1 MFLDDRIFH
10 SKNLGYLTR
19 KSTGIFYA
27 RKQEEG
33 KLMYSK
39 AVWKVCGES
48 PWRRQ
53 EWVDR
58 STRKILHDTKE
69 S

>member
-27 RKQEEG
+27 RKQEER

-39 AVWKVCGES
+39 AV
-48 PWRRQ
+48 
-53 EWVDR
+53 
-58 STRKILHDTKE
+58 
-69 S
+69 